1 MALDGTYTGLL
12 ASIAQWLDRD
22 DLTAVIPDLVT
33 LAEGRI
39 ARDLRLRNQI
49 ISGSLTCVA
58 GTQEVALPTGWLEFE
73 NLGISGTPGRQLTYE
88 TPEQLDT
95 RFPSGIG
102 NAKPAAYTIIGT
114 NIVLAPPP
122 DSAYTLDAIYYKKL
136 EPLVSASTNWLSL
149 NFPAVYLFAALA
161 EAAAFLD
168 QDDNRVSRWTAKY
181 LYEVKTL
188 QQQDDEAI
196 RSGSALRVRSV
207 V

>member
-12 ASIAQWLDRD
+12 ASVAQWLDRD

-49 ISGSLTCVA
+49 ATTSLTCIA
-58 GTQEVALPTGWLEFE
+58 GTQEVALPAGWMEFE
-73 NLGISGTPGRQLTYE
+73 NIGISGSPGRQLTYE
-88 TPEQLDT
+88 TPEQLDS
-95 RFPSGIG
+95 RFPQGIG

-122 DSAYTLDAIYYKKL
+122 DSAYSLDAIYYKKFDV
-136 EPLVSASTNWLSL
+136 LVTYSTNWLL
-149 NFPAVYLFAALA
+149 TNFPAVYLFACLA

-168 QDDNRVSRWTAKY
+168 QDDQRVSRWTAKY

-188 QQQDDEAI
+188 QDQDDEAV
-196 RSGSALRVRSV
+196 RSGSVLRVRALV
-207 V
+207 